1 MAKSVIIIYLKSK
14 VILSQCLFICFILLH
29 MHLFSF
35 LWFWWCLWSYW
46 QLSTSSVGSWMDSAI
61 HPKATVVV
69 GVAMALWTVVADL
82 SLLFTA
88 VHQTGVVHN
97 NPNRNS
103 SSSLVLHATELD
115 RICYLTK
122 IIRNN
127 YRIWITG
134 KKIRKSKR
142 KTRRKS
148 SGFN

>member
-1 MAKSVIIIYLKSK
+1 MAKSVITIYLKSK